1 MGWSASTYSP
11 AQSAWRQQHS
21 SEALPT
27 HPSPRKLSSFPNQCK
42 TKALPNGLKIA
53 LNFMFQRG
61 RRGESVY
68 ACFSMSKGLTS
79 LRGKHRLMLYM
90 FMSER
95 FRRRGRQHCVSQV
108 KRMHKCVGN
117 GRKFVKTL
125 PVFGKCYG
133 AEVHYLNS
141 SKHRKL
147 IELR

>member
-79 LRGKHRLMLYM
+79 LRGKHRLTLYM
-90 FMSER
+90 FTSER
-95 FRRRGRQHCVSQV
+95 FRRRGSSTVCLKLKECTNVWEMEGSLSKLSQ
-108 KRMHKCVGN
+108 
-117 GRKFVKTL
+117 F
-125 PVFGKCYG
+125 FGKCYG